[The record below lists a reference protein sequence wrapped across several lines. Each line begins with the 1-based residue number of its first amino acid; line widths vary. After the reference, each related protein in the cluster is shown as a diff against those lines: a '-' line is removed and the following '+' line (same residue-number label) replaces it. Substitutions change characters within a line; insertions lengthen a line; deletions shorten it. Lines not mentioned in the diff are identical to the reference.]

1 MMVNPLAR
9 KLCNFTHLSDDDQR
23 FLDQVVE
30 NPHDVGPRQDLICE
44 GDAPENVQLILEGIA
59 CRYKVLP
66 DGRRQI
72 MAYLVPGDFCDL
84 HVFILRAMDHS
95 IATLSGCK
103 VVAIPRPVVLEMTER
118 PAIARAL
125 WWATLVDEATLR
137 EWLVNIGQRSAEERI
152 AHLLCELLVRL
163 RTVGL
168 VDGGSYAFPITQ
180 EELGETTGLS
190 TVHVNRTLQALRAQD
205 LITLEKKLLVI
216 PDIDRL
222 IAFSGFNPNYLHLA
236 DRNGNGAPH
245 PAP

>member
-1 MMVNPLAR
+1 MNPLAR

-59 CRYKVLP
+59 CRYKVLRRRTAP
-66 DGRRQI
+66 DHGLPGAGRLLRPARVHPARHGSQHRHPVGLQGGRHSPPGG
-72 MAYLVPGDFCDL
+72 AGDDRAPGD
-84 HVFILRAMDHS
+84 RAR
-95 IATLSGCK
+95 A
-103 VVAIPRPVVLEMTER
+103 VVADARGRGDAARVAGQHR
-118 PAIARAL
+118 PALGRGAASRTCSASCWCACAR
-125 WWATLVDEATLR
+125 WG
-137 EWLVNIGQRSAEERI
+137 WL
-152 AHLLCELLVRL
+152 
-163 RTVGL
+163 
-168 VDGGSYAFPITQ
+168 DGGSYDLPFTQ